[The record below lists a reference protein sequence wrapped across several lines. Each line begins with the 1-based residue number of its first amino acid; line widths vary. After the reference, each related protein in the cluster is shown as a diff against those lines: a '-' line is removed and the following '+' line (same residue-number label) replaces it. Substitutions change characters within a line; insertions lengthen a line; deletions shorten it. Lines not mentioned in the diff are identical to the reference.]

1 MNDEERICSC
11 ASDETTT
18 ATVNASRTKTLV
30 SVVSVKN
37 SSASWLADRVEPW
50 LVAFGCDLAP
60 NVTFQC
66 RTTATSF
73 EVELTHSEIDP
84 LQAEAFGERLADYL
98 CDWATTDEIEA
109 E

>member
-1 MNDEERICSC
+1 MNEEERIVSI

-18 ATVNASRTKTLV
+18 ATVNASRTKT
-30 SVVSVKN
+30 VVSVKN

-50 LVAFGCDLAP
+50 LVAFGRDLAP

-66 RTTATSF
+66 RTTETSF
-73 EVELTHSEIDP
+73 EVELTHLAVDP

-98 CDWATTDEIEA
+98 CDWASIDEIE
-109 E
+109 EE